1 MITGPV
7 TKLKAE
13 KLKYIEDGTVAV
25 SIYLKKCLT
34 DDPEERSKPLNFHER
49 TNQILPAENN
59 LLQYYLSDTE
69 DFTKSNLMKIN
80 SKKSKVMLFN
90 KSRKWDFPPEVGF
103 SDKNNLEV
111 VSEMKLVGVVI
122 TSDLRWVHIF
132 SLKNFTQP

>member
-7 TKLKAE
+7 TKSKAE
-13 KLKYIEDGTVAV
+13 KVKYIDDGTVAV
-25 SIYLKKCLT
+25 SIDLKKCLT
-34 DDPEERSKPLNFHER
+34 NDPAERLNFHER

-122 TSDLRWVHIF
+122 TSDLRWVDIF